1 MNFFQFLVRRL
12 IGIAAVMLGVSI
24 VTFTIS
30 HLVPADPVAAAL
42 GDRARD
48 EQVKAFRQQYGLDK
62 PVPEQ
67 YWIYMTG
74 LLRGDLGFSIRTRR
88 PVAQDLSEFF
98 PATFELSLTALLISL
113 VIGIPTGIWSSLFR
127 NRLPDHA
134 VRIFAL
140 IGGSLPIFWL
150 GLLLIGLFYSNL
162 GWLPSGGRI
171 DDFIPPPQHI
181 TGLFVLDSLLTG
193 NVIALQNSL
202 LHLVLPAFTLG
213 YFSTAVISRMMRSSM
228 LEVLGQDY
236 IRTARAKG
244 LLERMVILRHG
255 LRNAL
260 IPTLT
265 IVGLTFGS
273 LLAGAVL
280 TETTFSWPGLGR
292 Y

>member
-1 MNFFQFLVRRL
+1 MLPSKLLSPAYVAVRLFAPTLVKDKESWKAE
-12 IGIAAVMLGVSI
+12 GKPFAVDMLSAMGLQNSV
-24 VTFTIS
+24 
-30 HLVPADPVAAAL
+30 ARPVAQRLAAYGTNL
-42 GDRARD
+42 NFA
-48 EQVKAFRQQYGLDK
+48 EYGLDK

-88 PVAQDLSEFF
+88 PVVQDLSEFF

-213 YFSTAVISRMMRSSM
+213 YFSTAVISRMTSS
-228 LEVLGQDY
+228 G
-236 IRTARAKG
+236 G
-244 LLERMVILRHG
+244 HG
-255 LRNAL
+255 
-260 IPTLT
+260 
-265 IVGLTFGS
+265 
-273 LLAGAVL
+273 
-280 TETTFSWPGLGR
+280 
-292 Y
+292 